1 MARATIETP
10 KLERFVKKRGGE
22 LTVSIQAIIK
32 G

>member
-10 KLERFVKKRGGE
+10 KLEAFVKERGGKM
-22 LTVSIQAIIK
+22 TVSLQAIIK

>member
-10 KLERFVKKRGGE
+10 KLEQFLLERGGE
-22 LTVSIQAIIK
+22 LTVSIKAIVQ